1 MATATAPPQP
11 RATRQWSLAIA
22 FQEVFTA
29 VVRLRSG
36 RQAVTDSATFR
47 AQIKRAL
54 QMAEQEARNG
64 GYPPDDVK
72 LALFATVAFLDESVL
87 NSQNPV
93 FADWSRM
100 PLQEELFG
108 VHVAGEVLFQ
118 NLKQILSRPDS
129 AATADLLEVYEL
141 CLLLGYRG
149 RYGGSG
155 GGEIGQITEMVRQRI
170 ARVRGEQ
177 RLAPSVALP
186 SEPPMRAAVDRWV
199 RSLTFATIGTLV
211 LCLLLFAIYFG
222 VLHSGASDIRA
233 LVTRS

>member
-1 MATATAPPQP
+1 M
-11 RATRQWSLAIA
+11 AIA

-29 VVRLRSG
+29 VVRLRTG
-36 RQAVTDSATFR
+36 RQAVQDAPTFR

-72 LALFATVAFLDESVL
+72 LAVFATVAFLDESVL

-108 VHVAGEVLFQ
+108 VHVAGEVFFQ

-129 AATADLLEVYEL
+129 VATADLLEVYEL

-149 RYGGSG
+149 RYGMSG
-155 GGEIGQITEMVRQRI
+155 GGELGQIADAVRQRI

-177 RLAPSVALP
+177 RFAPSVGLP
-186 SEPPMRAAVDRWV
+186 NEAPAKKMVDGWV
-199 RSLTFATIGTLV
+199 RGLTFATIGMLV
-211 LCLLLFAIYFG
+211 LCVVLFAGYF
-222 VLHSGASDIRA
+222 VILNSGASDIRA
-233 LVTRS
+233 LVAR